1 MSLIYHDTE
10 TTKLYVKALV
20 QKNVG
25 GEGFGHISV
34 GEGWMFVSNLM
45 PLDQQDLL
53 RTGMLFVVETG
64 FEGVTTSGQLAL
76 ERIVQNLV
84 RV

>member
-1 MSLIYHDTE
+1 MSLIYHDAE

>member
-1 MSLIYHDTE
+1 MSLIYHDAE

-34 GEGWMFVSNLM
+34 GEGWMFVANLK
-45 PLDQQDLL
+45 PAD
-53 RTGMLFVVETG
+53 
-64 FEGVTTSGQLAL
+64 
-76 ERIVQNLV
+76 
-84 RV
+84 